1 MPDPV
6 ADALKARFG
15 DAILSVSEFR
25 GETTIGVEPEAIVE
39 VCAFLRD
46 DPAAA
51 YNFMSDISA
60 VDVWPEEPRF
70 QVNYHLYS
78 MTHNSRLRLKVS
90 VRDGQS
96 IPSVAGVWPAAD
108 WFERETYDL
117 FGVSFTGHPDLRRI
131 LLPDDYLGHPMRRDA
146 PLVEEEVEFTYNY
159 DEVEARKPYA
169 KE

>member
-1 MPDPV
+1 MPDPI
-6 ADALKARFG
+6 ADTLKSRFG
-15 DAILSVSEFR
+15 DAILDAVEFR
-25 GETTIGVEPEAIVE
+25 GETTIRVRPDAIGE
-39 VCAFLRD
+39 ICAFLRD
-46 DPAAA
+46 DPSAL

-60 VDVWPEEPRF
+60 ADVWPDEPRF

-78 MTHNSRLRLKVS
+78 MTHNARLRLKVS

-96 IPSVAGVWPAAD
+96 IPSVTRVWPAAN

-117 FGVSFTGHPDLRRI
+117 FGVAFDDHPDLRRI
-131 LLPDDYLGHPMRRDA
+131 LLPDDYLGHPLRRDA
-146 PLVEEEVEFTYNY
+146 PLVEEEIEFSYNY

>member
-1 MPDPV
+1 MPDPI

-15 DAILSVSEFR
+15 DAITAVVAFR
-25 GETTIGVEPEAIVE
+25 GETTVHVKPDALVD

-46 DPAAA
+46 DPAAD
-51 YNFMSDISA
+51 YTFLSDVSA
-60 VDVWPEEPRF
+60 ADIWPDGPRF

-78 MTHNSRLRLKVS
+78 MSHNTRLRLKVS

-96 IPSVAGVWPAAD
+96 IPSVTGVWPAAN

-117 FGVSFTGHPDLRRI
+117 FGVKFDNHPDLRRI
-131 LLPDDYLGHPMRRDA
+131 LLPDEYLGHPLRRDA
-146 PLVEEEVEFTYNY
+146 PLVYEEVQFTHNY
-159 DEVEARKPYA
+159 EEVQARKPYA

>member
-1 MPDPV
+1 MPDPI
-6 ADALKARFG
+6 ADTLKARFG
-15 DAILSVSEFR
+15 DSILQVTEFR
-25 GETTIGVEPEAIVE
+25 GETTIGVKPEAIVD

-60 VDVWPEEPRF
+60 VDVWPDEPRF

-78 MTHNSRLRLKVS
+78 MPRNTRLRLKVS
-90 VRDGQS
+90 VGDGQA
-96 IPSVAGVWPAAD
+96 IPSVTGVWPAAN

-117 FGVSFTGHPDLRRI
+117 FGVPFSGHPDLRRI
-131 LLPDDYLGHPMRRDA
+131 LLPDEYLGHPLRRDA
-146 PLVEEEVEFTYNY
+146 PLVVEEVEFSYNY

>member
-1 MPDPV
+1 MSDPI
-6 ADALKARFG
+6 AETLKARFG
-15 DAILSVSEFR
+15 DAIGSVVEFR
-25 GETTIGVEPEAIVE
+25 GETTVGVKPDAIVD
-39 VCAFLRD
+39 VCTFLRD
-46 DPAAA
+46 DPVAA

-60 VDVWPEEPRF
+60 VDVWPDEPRF

-78 MTHNSRLRLKVS
+78 MTHNTRLRLKVS

-96 IPSVAGVWPAAD
+96 IPSVTGVWPAAD

-117 FGVSFTGHPDLRRI
+117 FGVRFSGHPDLRRI
-131 LLPDDYLGHPMRRDA
+131 LLPEEYLGHPMRRDA
-146 PLVEEEVEFTYNY
+146 PLVVEEVEFSYNY

>member
-1 MPDPV
+1 MPDPIV
-6 ADALKARFG
+6 ETLKARFG
-15 DAILSVSEFR
+15 DAITGVVEFR
-25 GETTIGVEPEAIVE
+25 GETTIHVRPDAIAD

-46 DPAAA
+46 DEAAS
-51 YNFMSDISA
+51 YDFLSDVSA
-60 VDVWPEEPRF
+60 VDVWPDEPRF

-78 MTHNSRLRLKVS
+78 MKRNTRLRLKVR

-96 IPSVAGVWPAAD
+96 LPSVTGVWPAAN

-117 FGVSFTGHPDLRRI
+117 FGVKFDNHPDLRRI
-131 LLPDDYLGHPMRRDA
+131 LLPDDYLGYPLRRDA
-146 PLVEEEVEFTYNY
+146 PLVVEEVEFTYNY

>member
-1 MPDPV
+1 MSDPI
-6 ADALKARFG
+6 AETLKARFG
-15 DAILSVSEFR
+15 DAITSVVEFR
-25 GETTIGVEPEAIVE
+25 GETTILVRPDAIAD

-46 DPAAA
+46 DEAAS
-51 YNFMSDISA
+51 YDFLSDVSA
-60 VDVWPEEPRF
+60 VDVWPDEPRF

-78 MTHNSRLRLKVS
+78 MTRNTRLRLKVS

-96 IPSVAGVWPAAD
+96 LPSVTGVWPAAN

-117 FGVSFTGHPDLRRI
+117 FGVKFDNHPDLRRI
-131 LLPDDYLGHPMRRDA
+131 LLPDDYLGYPLRRDA
-146 PLVEEEVEFTYNY
+146 PLVVEEVEFTYNY